1 MLTGSAPPRRLSY
14 DAVKP
19 PFKWSRHSGG
29 TDPDTYAKAKAA
41 NRINETPTNHNPRLL
56 PVVDP
61 SLETGVNTLMVATR
75 AWLAA

>member
-1 MLTGSAPPRRLSY
+1 MGAEWHAPS
-14 DAVKP
+14 VVW
-19 PFKWSRHSGG
+19 FVGG